1 MAVVILFFSG
11 FFMYIVGI
19 DIAKKSHQAVIIDN
33 EGNQK
38 SKNFRF
44 ANSLEGFRLLLS
56 NIEEI
61 DSNYTNFEIGMEATG
76 HYWINL
82 YTRLIDKGFKVHVI
96 NPLQSDALRNLY
108 LRKTKTDSVD
118 SKLIANVIRFG
129 HYTETRLT
137 DDRLM
142 TIRELSRQRFY
153 LVDKNSD
160 LKRKVV
166 VIMDKIF
173 PEFQGIFSDMFGKT
187 SCAILKRCPSSKE
200 VMEIEFDEF
209 AALIKKASR
218 SKFNIAKAKEIK
230 IAAKN
235 SFSALIDP
243 SPLSF
248 LVKQMVEQ
256 IELLESQILN
266 LEKEIGEIF
275 SQLNSKI
282 TQIPGIG
289 PILGAVILSEI
300 GDINRFSSS
309 KKLVAF
315 AGIDPSIK
323 QSGGFLSSENH
334 MSKRGSPYL
343 RRALWIASFVNI
355 NHNKEMISLYGKKTS
370 SGKGHY
376 KTMGFLCHKLL
387 NIIYSVLKNNTDYI
401 PYAWKEIKICS

>member
-1 MAVVILFFSG
+1 MF
-11 FFMYIVGI
+11 IVGI
-19 DIAKKSHQAVIIDN
+19 DIAKKSHQAVIIDS

-44 ANSLEGFRLLLS
+44 ANSLEGFNLLL
-56 NIEEI
+56 NKIEEI
-61 DSNYTNFEIGMEATG
+61 DLNYSNFEIGMEATG

-82 YTRLIDKGFKVHVI
+82 YTRLMDKGFKVHVI

-129 HYTETRLT
+129 QYTETRLT
-137 DDRLM
+137 DDKLL
-142 TIRELSRQRFY
+142 TVRELSRQRFY
-153 LVDKNSD
+153 LVDMNSD

-187 SCAILKRCPSSKE
+187 ACAILKRCPSSQE
-200 VMEIEFDEF
+200 VMEIQFDEF
-209 AALIKKASR
+209 SALIKKASR

-230 IAAKN
+230 LAARD

-248 LVKQMVEQ
+248 LVKQMVVQ
-256 IELLESQILN
+256 IELIEKQVLD
-266 LEKEIGEIF
+266 LEKEIEEIF
-275 SQLNSKI
+275 SCFNSKI
-282 TQIPGIG
+282 TTIPGIG

-323 QSGGFLSSENH
+323 QSGEFTSSENH

-370 SGKGHY
+370 NGKGHY

-387 NIIYSVLKNNTDYI
+387 NVVYAVLKNNSDYV
-401 PYAWKEIKICS
+401 PYAWKEMKICS

>member
-1 MAVVILFFSG
+1 
-11 FFMYIVGI
+11 MYIIGI
-19 DIAKKSHQAVIIDN
+19 DIAKKSHQAVIIDSD
-33 EGNQK
+33 GHQK

-44 ANSLEGFRLLLS
+44 ANTTEGFSILISR
-56 NIEEI
+56 IEEV
-61 DSNYTNFEIGMEATG
+61 DKDYSSFEIGMEATG

-82 YTRLIDKGFKVHVI
+82 YTRLIDKGFRVHVI

-129 HYTETRLT
+129 QYTETRLT
-137 DDRLM
+137 DDKLM
-142 TIRELSRQRFY
+142 TVRELSRQRFY
-153 LVDKNSD
+153 LVDMNSD
-160 LKRKVV
+160 LKRKIV

-173 PEFQGIFSDMFGKT
+173 PEFQEIFSDMFGKT

-200 VMEIEFDEF
+200 VQEIPFDEF
-209 AALIKKASR
+209 SAIIKRASR
-218 SKFNIAKAKEIK
+218 GRFNEGKAQAIK
-230 IAAKN
+230 LAAQD
-235 SFSALIDP
+235 SFSALMDHT
-243 SPLSF
+243 PLSF

-256 IELLESQILN
+256 IELLEKQIES
-266 LEKEIGEIF
+266 LEKVISEIF
-275 SQLNSKI
+275 SHFNTKI

-323 QSGGFLSSENH
+323 QSGEFISSENH

-343 RRALWIASFVNI
+343 RRALWIASFVNV
-355 NHNKEMISLYGKKTS
+355 NHNKEIIKLYGKKVS
-370 SGKGHY
+370 NGKGHY

-387 NIIYSVLKNNTDYI
+387 NVVYAVLKNNADYV
-401 PYAWKEIKICS
+401 PLQ

>member
-1 MAVVILFFSG
+1 MF
-11 FFMYIVGI
+11 IVGI
-19 DIAKKSHQAVIIDN
+19 DIAKKSHQAVIIDE
-33 EGNQK
+33 EGNQR

-44 ANSLEGFRLLLS
+44 ANSLEGFNLLL
-56 NIEEI
+56 NNMEEI
-61 DSNYTNFEIGMEATG
+61 DSDHSNFEIGMEATG

-82 YTRLIDKGFKVHVI
+82 YTRLIDKGFKIHVI

-129 HYTETRLT
+129 QYTETRLT
-137 DDRLM
+137 DDKLL
-142 TIRELSRQRFY
+142 TVRELSRQRFY
-153 LVDKNSD
+153 LVDMNSD

-187 SCAILKRCPSSKE
+187 SCAILKKCPSSKE
-200 VMEIEFDEF
+200 VLEIDFDEF
-209 AALIKKASR
+209 AAIIKKSSR

-230 IAAKN
+230 LAARD

-243 SPLSF
+243 APLSF

-256 IELLESQILN
+256 IELLENQIQN
-266 LEKEIGEIF
+266 LEHEISEIF
-275 SQLNSKI
+275 MQLDSKI

-289 PILGAVILSEI
+289 PVLGAVILSEI

-323 QSGGFLSSENH
+323 QSGEFVSSENH
-334 MSKRGSPYL
+334 MSKRGSPYV
-343 RRALWIASFVNI
+343 RRALWIASFVNL
-355 NHNKEMISLYGKKTS
+355 NHNKEIIKLYGKKTS
-370 SGKGHY
+370 NGKGHY

-387 NIIYSVLKNNTDYI
+387 NVVYAVLKNNADYI
-401 PYAWKEIKICS
+401 PYAWTESKACS

>member
-1 MAVVILFFSG
+1 
-11 FFMYIVGI
+11 MYIIGI
-19 DIAKKSHQAVIIDN
+19 DIAKRSHQAVIIDS

-44 ANSLEGFRLLLS
+44 SNSLEGFNLLLS
-56 NIEEI
+56 KIEEV
-61 DSNYTNFEIGMEATG
+61 DSDYSKFEIGMEATG

-82 YTRLIDKGFKVHVI
+82 YTRLLDKGFQIHVI

-129 HYTETRLT
+129 KYTETSLK
-137 DDRLM
+137 DDKLLM
-142 TIRELSRQRFY
+142 VRELSRQRFY
-153 LVDKNSD
+153 LVDMNAD
-160 LKRKVV
+160 LKRKTV

-173 PEFQGIFSDMFGKT
+173 PEFQNIFSDMFGKT
-187 SCAILKRCPSSKE
+187 SIALLKKCPSTKE
-200 VMEIEFDEF
+200 VMEIPLDE
-209 AALIKKASR
+209 LSSIIRKASR
-218 SKFNIAKAKEIK
+218 GKFSEVKAIEIRR
-230 IAAKN
+230 AAQN
-235 SFSALIDP
+235 SFNALVDT
-243 SPLSF
+243 SSLSF

-256 IELLESQILN
+256 IELLEKQIEEQ
-266 LEKEIGEIF
+266 EKEISRIF
-275 SQLNSKI
+275 SKLNSKI

-289 PILGAVILSEI
+289 PVLGAVILSEI

-323 QSGGFLSSENH
+323 QSGNFLSSENH

-343 RRALWIASFVNI
+343 RRALWIASFVNL
-355 NHNKEMISLYGKKTS
+355 NHNKEMIHIYRRKISN
-370 SGKGHY
+370 GKGHY

-387 NIIYSVLKNNTDYI
+387 NVVYTVLKNDADYI
-401 PYAWKEIKICS
+401 PYVWKNKKMCS

>member
-1 MAVVILFFSG
+1 
-11 FFMYIVGI
+11 MYIIGI
-19 DIAKKSHQAVIIDN
+19 DIAKRSHQAVIIDS

-44 ANSLEGFRLLLS
+44 SNSLEGFNLLLS
-56 NIEEI
+56 KIEDV
-61 DSNYTNFEIGMEATG
+61 DSDYSKFEIGMEATG

-82 YTRLIDKGFKVHVI
+82 YTRLLDKGFQIHVI

-129 HYTETRLT
+129 KYTETSLK
-137 DDRLM
+137 DDKLLM
-142 TIRELSRQRFY
+142 VRELSRQRFY
-153 LVDKNSD
+153 LVDMNAD
-160 LKRKVV
+160 LKRKTV

-173 PEFQGIFSDMFGKT
+173 PEFQNIFSDMFGKT
-187 SCAILKRCPSSKE
+187 SIALLKKCPSTKE
-200 VMEIEFDEF
+200 VLEISLDE
-209 AALIKKASR
+209 LSSIIRKASR
-218 SKFNIAKAKEIK
+218 GKFSEVKAIEIRC
-230 IAAKN
+230 AAQN
-235 SFSALIDP
+235 SFNALVDP
-243 SPLSF
+243 SSLSF

-256 IELLESQILN
+256 IELLEKQIEEQ
-266 LEKEIGEIF
+266 EKEISRIF
-275 SQLNSKI
+275 SKLNSKI

-289 PILGAVILSEI
+289 PVLGAVILSEI

-323 QSGGFLSSENH
+323 QSGNFLSSENH

-343 RRALWIASFVNI
+343 RRALWIASFVNL
-355 NHNKEMISLYGKKTS
+355 NHNKEMIHIYRRKISN
-370 SGKGHY
+370 GKGHY

-387 NIIYSVLKNNTDYI
+387 NVVYTVLKNDADYI
-401 PYAWKEIKICS
+401 PYVWKNKKMCS

>member
-1 MAVVILFFSG
+1 
-11 FFMYIVGI
+11 MYIIGI
-19 DIAKKSHQAVIIDN
+19 DIAKRSHQAVIIDS

-44 ANSLEGFRLLLS
+44 SNSLEGFNLLLS
-56 NIEEI
+56 KIEEV
-61 DSNYTNFEIGMEATG
+61 DSDYSKFEIGMEATG

-82 YTRLIDKGFKVHVI
+82 YTRLLDKGFQIHVI

-129 HYTETRLT
+129 KYTETSLK
-137 DDRLM
+137 DDKLLM
-142 TIRELSRQRFY
+142 VRELSRQRFY
-153 LVDKNSD
+153 LVDMNAD
-160 LKRKVV
+160 LKRKTV

-173 PEFQGIFSDMFGKT
+173 PEFQNIFSDMFGKT
-187 SCAILKRCPSSKE
+187 SIALLKKCPSTKE
-200 VMEIEFDEF
+200 VMEIPLDE
-209 AALIKKASR
+209 LSSIIRKASR
-218 SKFNIAKAKEIK
+218 GKFSEVKAIEIRR
-230 IAAKN
+230 AAQN
-235 SFSALIDP
+235 SFNALVDP
-243 SPLSF
+243 SSLSF

-256 IELLESQILN
+256 IELLEKQIEEQ
-266 LEKEIGEIF
+266 EKEISRIF
-275 SQLNSKI
+275 SKLNSKI

-289 PILGAVILSEI
+289 PVLGAVILSEI

-323 QSGGFLSSENH
+323 QSGNFLSSENH

-343 RRALWIASFVNI
+343 RRALWIASFVNL
-355 NHNKEMISLYGKKTS
+355 NHNKEMIHIYRRKISN
-370 SGKGHY
+370 GKGHY

-387 NIIYSVLKNNTDYI
+387 NVVYTVLKNDADYI
-401 PYAWKEIKICS
+401 PYVWKNKKMCS